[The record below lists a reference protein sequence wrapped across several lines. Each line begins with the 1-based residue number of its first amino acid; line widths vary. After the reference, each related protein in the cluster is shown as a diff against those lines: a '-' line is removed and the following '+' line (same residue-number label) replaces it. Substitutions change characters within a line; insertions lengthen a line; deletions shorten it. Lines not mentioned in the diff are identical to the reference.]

1 MTSLVFIAFCR
12 IGRTLIDIYG
22 KKCKMQ
28 NAKCKNKIKNLK
40 KATNKPPEAR
50 EKGVIDICYSLSHKQ
65 LTVWEGDGSFF

>member
-22 KKCKMQ
+22 K
-28 NAKCKNKIKNLK
+28 CKNKKKILK

-50 EKGVIDICYSLSHKQ
+50 EKGVIDIYYSLSHK
-65 LTVWEGDGSFF
+65 